1 MESDVTNTSTRALP
15 ENIDSSSGSRT
26 GSDVEMMSEVGAL
39 SNSDEGESEDVD
51 ISFSSI
57 GEPVSP
63 VASQGKGT

>member
-1 MESDVTNTSTRALP
+1 MENDVPNTSARALP

-39 SNSDEGESEDVD
+39 SNLDEGEGEDID

-63 VASQGKGT
+63 IASQGIIL